1 MAVNGIDEVPCRFD
15 VVSIENHKVI
25 LTGMHLIIQDRKR
38 SGTERMNM
46 A

>member
-25 LTGMHLIIQDRKR
+25 LYRNAFDYTG
-38 SGTERMNM
+38 
-46 A
+46 